1 MYRILLADDEGIVI
15 DSLRFIIERNFANEC
30 GIETARTGRTLIES
44 AESFQPDIIFV
55 DIQMPGIN
63 GISAMREIRKTN
75 ASVIFI
81 VLSAYDNFDY
91 AKESIEL
98 GVMEYLNKPVNQK
111 TIVASIRRAM
121 VKIDNK
127 REQRRQDLIIRE
139 KMETVIP
146 IVENGFI
153 NSMMF
158 QYHGDESIEKY
169 SELLEIKQDYG
180 YMMALVFGDEQQGT
194 YMTNVVGSS
203 VKTQR
208 NYAKLRELIKEAFPC
223 VVGAIMAN
231 EIPIYLP
238 MEKEKMEYNERIE
251 VIEAARKLV
260 RTLKHTFGSSFRM
273 GIGSVKRMVESRDSY
288 EEALKALM
296 NADGSVSHVNDLP
309 LFCEYEDNYPIET
322 EKKLFEEL
330 SLGKEEAC
338 TKQAGDFF
346 DWMVDTYGEQEECV
360 RLKVLEFVLFAE
372 HEAYLSGG
380 MLYRFEGRKEYLT
393 TINNATCNSALRP
406 WFLQKFR
413 EASRNIAGKKKQR
426 ANSLMKEAC
435 DYIQS
440 NYQKDISLDEISRV
454 LDLSPYYFSKL
465 FKETV
470 GQSFVEYLTSLR
482 IQEAKK
488 LLNDN
493 RLGMKEIC
501 QKVGYRDPNYFS
513 RIFKKCVGITPTE
526 YREGGHV

>member
-223 VVGAIMAN
+223 VVGA
-231 EIPIYLP
+231 
-238 MEKEKMEYNERIE
+238 
-251 VIEAARKLV
+251 
-260 RTLKHTFGSSFRM
+260 
-273 GIGSVKRMVESRDSY
+273 
-288 EEALKALM
+288 
-296 NADGSVSHVNDLP
+296 
-309 LFCEYEDNYPIET
+309 
-322 EKKLFEEL
+322 L
-330 SLGKEEAC
+330 SLI
-338 TKQAGDFF
+338 
-346 DWMVDTYGEQEECV
+346 
-360 RLKVLEFVLFAE
+360 
-372 HEAYLSGG
+372 H
-380 MLYRFEGRKEYLT
+380 
-393 TINNATCNSALRP
+393 I
-406 WFLQKFR
+406 
-413 EASRNIAGKKKQR
+413 
-426 ANSLMKEAC
+426 
-435 DYIQS
+435 
-440 NYQKDISLDEISRV
+440 
-454 LDLSPYYFSKL
+454 
-465 FKETV
+465 
-470 GQSFVEYLTSLR
+470 
-482 IQEAKK
+482 
-488 LLNDN
+488 
-493 RLGMKEIC
+493 
-501 QKVGYRDPNYFS
+501 
-513 RIFKKCVGITPTE
+513 
-526 YREGGHV
+526 